1 MDYEQY
7 LYGEETAAA
16 RRGRA
21 LSWLASELGGL
32 AAIVFAVMIG
42 LVLGAWVARVIL
54 DGDRPVGAVPPT
66 PGLHHMQDVKA
77 DGR

>member
-7 LYGEETAAA
+7 LYGEETAAT
-16 RRGRA
+16 RRGRT

-42 LVLGAWVARVIL
+42 LVLGALVARAIL
-54 DGDRPVGAVPPT
+54 DGDRPVGAAPAN
-66 PGLHHMQDVKA
+66 PGLERVQDVKA
-77 DGR
+77 AGR